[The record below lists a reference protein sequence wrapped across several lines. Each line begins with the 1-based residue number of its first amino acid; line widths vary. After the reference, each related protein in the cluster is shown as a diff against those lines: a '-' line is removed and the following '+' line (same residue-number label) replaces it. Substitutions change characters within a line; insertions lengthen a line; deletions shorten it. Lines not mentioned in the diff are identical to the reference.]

1 MNGVR
6 WEELKAAVD
15 SNPNRQVRLRAG
27 GAAKSVG
34 SIPADAHLPWIQG
47 WTEDTTFT
55 IQDAVSFVLWI
66 RDPLYRSA
74 AIAVR
79 RAMEME
85 EAAALLHASEA
96 AWKEHGG
103 RTRGWV
109 RKHLEEDL
117 RDRAAGAD
125 PNPNAWETV
134 RTVKRAAHLVD
145 YICTVRGLHMALWW
159 PDHKAVTVIPAAPL
173 AGDAPV
179 VQLNCLSARILLGPG
194 STGFRV
200 RGPEWPA
207 VLAQAPEI
215 EWAPPASTPT
225 PPTVLQ
231 IQERIKQVNPAAPL
245 TGGRT
250 LLWNRLNWELLIAAL
265 TGAAKC
271 DTLKSPHMVEYDGPT
286 TE

>member
-1 MNGVR
+1 MQ
-6 WEELKAAVD
+6 WAELKSAIDA
-15 SNPNRQVRLRAG
+15 NPNRQVRLRAG
-27 GAAKSVG
+27 GAATSVG
-34 SIPADAHLPWIQG
+34 AIPEDMMIPWIQG

-55 IQDAVSFVLWI
+55 IRDAVSFVLWVK
-66 RDPLYRSA
+66 DPLYRSA
-74 AIAVR
+74 AVAVR

-125 PNPNAWETV
+125 PAPNAWETV
-134 RTVKRAAHLVD
+134 RSVKRAAHLVD
-145 YICTVRGLHMALWW
+145 YICTLRSIRMALWW
-159 PDHKAVTVIPAAPL
+159 PDHKSVTVIPASPMAES
-173 AGDAPV
+173 APV
-179 VQLNCLSARILLGPG
+179 IQLNCVSGRILMGPG
-194 STGFRV
+194 STGFRL
-200 RGPEWPA
+200 RGVEWPA
-207 VLAQAPEI
+207 VLTRAPEM
-215 EWAPPASTPT
+215 EWAPPANTPT

-231 IQERIKQVNPAAPL
+231 IQERLKQVDPTAPL

-250 LLWNRLNWELLIAAL
+250 LLWNRLNWALLTAAL
-265 TGAAKC
+265 TGVAKC